1 MSRWGLARRAFA
13 LGWRAAPVAVSV
25 SLVLA
30 LVAGAGPAGLAYLS
44 KLLIDALV
52 APSPAGARTVAG
64 LAVATGLGAG
74 ALAVAAMLR
83 QLAAGAAQRGLLLRS
98 QDLLYSRVNAIGGL
112 GPFEDPG
119 TQDRLRLADEAA
131 TSAPTDIV
139 DGVIDAVVGVV
150 SVLGFVAVLLAM
162 WPPLGVALLVA
173 EAPALLTHLWLA
185 RRSATATESVAA
197 PQRRQFF
204 YRSLLTDLR
213 AAKELRLYGTGGLLH
228 GRAMALLRDTSG
240 VRYAVERRETVAQ
253 AWLAVLATAVTA
265 GVTVFV
271 VLGVYRGSIS
281 LGDMTLYLAA
291 VAGVQAAVRGVI
303 FQLGRV
309 SASLRLFRHFD
320 ELLSGPADLAQ
331 GDAELAPLRGA
342 VRLHDVWFRY
352 GPDGPWILRGVSL
365 TIEHGR
371 SLGVVGLNGAG
382 KSTLVKL
389 LCRFYDPQRGRITWD
404 GVDIRDVTLASLRA
418 RIGATF
424 QDYMTYELSAADN
437 VGFGDVEHLP
447 DRARIEQAATRAE
460 IDGAVRALPRG
471 YDTLLSRSFA
481 DGEQHGVL
489 LSGGQW
495 QRLALA
501 RSLMRADADLLIL
514 DEPSSGL
521 DALAEQRIHR
531 QLALL
536 RQGRTSLLVSHRMAA
551 LREADEIVVLADGIV
566 AERGAHASLMA
577 AHGLYAELFTAQA
590 AGFQLEASR

>member
-1 MSRWGLARRAFA
+1 MSRTRLARRALA
-13 LGWRAAPVAVSV
+13 LGWRSAPAAVSV
-25 SLVLA
+25 SLLLA
-30 LVAGAGPAGLAYLS
+30 LLVGAGPAAIAYLS

-52 APSPAGARTVAG
+52 APTPVAAGAVIG
-64 LAVATGLGAG
+64 LAVATGLGGG
-74 ALAVAAMLR
+74 ALAVAALLR

-98 QDLLYSRVNAIGGL
+98 QDLLYTRVNAFGGL
-112 GPFEDPG
+112 GPFEDPE

-131 TSAPTDIV
+131 ASAPTDVI
-139 DGVIDAVVGVV
+139 DGMADAVVGVV

-185 RRSATATESVAA
+185 RRSAAATEHVAA

-213 AAKELRLYGTGGLLH
+213 AAKELRLYGIGELLH
-228 GRAMALLRDTSG
+228 GRAMALLRDTSR
-240 VRYAVERRETVAQ
+240 VRYTVERRGTAAQ
-253 AWLAVLATAVTA
+253 VWLAVLATAVTA

-271 VLGVYRGSIS
+271 VLGVYRGRIS

-291 VAGVQAAVRGVI
+291 VAGVQAAVRSVV

-309 SASLRLFRHFD
+309 SESLRLFRHFD
-320 ELLSGPADLAQ
+320 ALLADPADLVE
-331 GDAELAPLRGA
+331 GDRELGPLRGA
-342 VRLHDVWFRY
+342 VELRDVWFRY
-352 GPDGPWILRGVSL
+352 SPDGPWILRGVSL
-365 TIEHGR
+365 TIGHGR

-389 LCRFYDPQRGRITWD
+389 LCRFYDPQRGSITWD

-437 VGFGDVEHLP
+437 IGFGDVARLA
-447 DRARIEQAATRAE
+447 DRSRIERAAVQAG
-460 IDGAVRALPRG
+460 IDAAVRALPRG

-481 DGEQHGVL
+481 DGEQRGVL

-531 QLALL
+531 QLGRL
-536 RQGRTSLLVSHRMAA
+536 RQGRASLLVSHRMAA
-551 LREADEIVVLADGIV
+551 LRGADEIVVLADGVV
-566 AERGAHASLMA
+566 AERGGHGSLMA
-577 AHGLYAELFTAQA
+577 AHGIYAELFTAQA
-590 AGFQLEASR
+590 AGFQLEAGR